1 MVETAAATAQDFAPE
16 ILREAPTYSDYRERH
31 VSVAGLQAGD
41 VLEYHTITHVTT
53 PLAPHEFWYEH
64 SFSKDIAVHEERL
77 QIDIPKART
86 VNIKSPER
94 KYESQESGERRIYTW
109 TIKDFAPDRKH
120 DREASIREEPDYT
133 PDVQLTTFANWEQVG
148 QWYAKL
154 QGDRVV
160 VDESVRKKAAEL
172 TQGTA
177 TPTEKAR
184 RLYNY
189 VALNIR
195 YVSISFGVGR
205 LQPHAASEVLQNG
218 YGDCKDKHTLLQ
230 SLLKAENIQSYPVL
244 ISSYRELDPDVP
256 SPAQFNHEI
265 TAAELGGELTWAG
278 S

>member
-1 MVETAAATAQDFAPE
+1 M
-16 ILREAPTYSDYRERH
+16 
-31 VSVAGLQAGD
+31 
-41 VLEYHTITHVTT
+41 LEYHTVIHVTT

-64 SFSKDIAVHEERL
+64 SFSKNVAVHERQL
-77 QIDIPKART
+77 QIEIPKTRP
-86 VNIKSPER
+86 VKIKSPDR
-94 KYESQESGERRIYTW
+94 KYETQELGERRIYTW
-109 TIKDFAPDRKH
+109 IVKDFVPDRKH
-120 DREASIREEPDYT
+120 DRESILEEPDFA
-133 PDVQLTTFANWEQVG
+133 PDVQLSTFADWQQVG

-172 TQGTA
+172 TQGA
-177 TPTEKAR
+177 TTPSEKAR

-230 SLLKAENIQSYPVL
+230 SLLKAENIQSYPCCSAATVNS
-244 ISSYRELDPDVP
+244 IRTCPRRHSS
-256 SPAQFNHEI
+256 I
-265 TAAELGGELTWAG
+265 TKLRRSNWAG
-278 S
+278 NLRGLIPRQRSRPMA